1 MAAAQRYFTNMV
13 LHLVKY
19 IMIFP
24 RHVYKIYMDAIIYT
38 VYCRRAPLSNTIW
51 LTSQLYNSEPRKKH
65 KLIKGKIKEK
75 ELQRKKQKHDLKKA
89 SSSYVQNCGTRNCKD
104 ISNLFA
110 YLEQPLLIASL
121 KF

>member
-1 MAAAQRYFTNMV
+1 MAAAQRYLTNIV

-24 RHVYKIYMDAIIYT
+24 SHVYKIYMDAIIYT
-38 VYCRRAPLSNTIW
+38 VYCRRAPLSNTIC

-89 SSSYVQNCGTRNCKD
+89 SSSYVQNVGLGTVRIYQIC
-104 ISNLFA
+104 LPTWGH
-110 YLEQPLLIASL
+110 PLLITSP
-121 KF
+121 KI